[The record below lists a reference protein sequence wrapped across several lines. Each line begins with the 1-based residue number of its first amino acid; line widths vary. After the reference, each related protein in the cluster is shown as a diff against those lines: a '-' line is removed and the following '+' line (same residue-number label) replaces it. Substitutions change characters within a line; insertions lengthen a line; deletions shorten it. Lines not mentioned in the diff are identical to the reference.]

1 MKLENILSFLEEI
14 APLEIQERYDNSG
27 LILGS
32 PEAEVN
38 KVLVCLDV
46 DQKALELAARQDCE
60 LILSH
65 HPAIFQAVKDFT
77 SGTKAGDLLVT
88 AIKNN
93 IALLSTHT
101 NFDSAVGGLSDLLC
115 RKIGVSDVRILQ
127 RAFSLDREYGF
138 GRYGNIAAV
147 SGKQFVKMIKTKLS
161 LKVVRL
167 IGNTPESISKVAV
180 FNGSYDRDILPVLLN
195 AGPDAFITG
204 DLKYHDAQELL
215 LNGIFTIDAGHYG
228 TEKLFIDEMSSIL
241 ENKFPNLTVLKYEGA
256 DVFSYDI
263 D

>member
-1 MKLENILSFLEEI
+1 M
-14 APLEIQERYDNSG
+14 
-27 LILGS
+27 
-32 PEAEVN
+32 
-38 KVLVCLDV
+38 
-46 DQKALELAARQDCE
+46 
-60 LILSH
+60 
-65 HPAIFQAVKDFT
+65 
-77 SGTKAGDLLVT
+77 
-88 AIKNN
+88 
-93 IALLSTHT
+93 
-101 NFDSAVGGLSDLLC
+101 
-115 RKIGVSDVRILQ
+115 
-127 RAFSLDREYGF
+127 
-138 GRYGNIAAV
+138 
-147 SGKQFVKMIKTKLS
+147 
-161 LKVVRL
+161 VRL
-167 IGNTPESISKVAV
+167 IGDAPESVSKVAV